1 MKLLAVYE
9 DKETAEDAKAKITGP
24 LRLASDRDDN
34 QVVYRLFGTPS
45 WANFYALEMYEL
57 PKLKQLVDQ
66 RKAGQSFD
74 TASAAEHQRIL
85 DGLGFLDSAFQ
96 LKIPEHWL

>member
-1 MKLLAVYE
+1 
-9 DKETAEDAKAKITGP
+9 
-24 LRLASDRDDN
+24 
-34 QVVYRLFGTPS
+34 
-45 WANFYALEMYEL
+45 MYEL

-74 TASAAEHQRIL
+74 TDTAAEHQRIL